1 MLLFDMDG
9 TLIDSNGVWKNVDRE
24 FLAPAGHCV
33 HPRLLRGRSPYHPS
47 PGRQVHQGVLP
58 PHGVLRG
65 DHCRVDGDGQ
75 GRLCPCHGE
84 AGVRAYLKQ
93 CRAEGPPDG
102 GGDLQ
107 RAGALP
113 HRPEPTWT

>member
-1 MLLFDMDG
+1 MLFDMDG

-24 FLAPAGHCV
+24 FLARQGIAYTHAYYE
-33 HPRLLRGRSPYHPS
+33 GRSPYHPS

-84 AGVRAYLKQ
+84 ARRPGVFKAVPGR
-93 CRAEGPPDG
+93 GPPDG

-113 HRPEPTWT
+113 HRP